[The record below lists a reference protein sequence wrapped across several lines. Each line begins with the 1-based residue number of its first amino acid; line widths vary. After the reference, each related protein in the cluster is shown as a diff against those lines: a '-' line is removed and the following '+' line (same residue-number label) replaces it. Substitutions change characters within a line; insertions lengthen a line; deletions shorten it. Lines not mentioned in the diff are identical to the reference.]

1 MEEDTGTLATLQQN
15 HYYPFGMLNPSLSTS
30 NTLGALKDNRYL
42 YNGKEFNDDFDLNW
56 YDYGARFYDAQ
67 IGRWHS
73 VDPLVEYFYSST
85 PYNYC
90 FNNPLL
96 FIDPFG
102 MDTVLANTPK
112 PIEEDDVVVFEN
124 GESATMH
131 FNEVTVSARR
141 NSQGN
146 RNNTRP
152 MGPWEILVMELGFD
166 QGVISDFLMSL
177 PMHHLKDYLPA
188 DSPKNLFEKHD
199 PYDNWVER
207 LRERFRRN
215 RNKSS
220 DQVAREST
228 GDQTNSSGRP
238 VVADKSEKGDSIVV
252 DVAIMFYESDS
263 VLLQKKI
270 IHKSSRK
277 GRYISDPFV
286 SPSNHDFRK

>member
-1 MEEDTGTLATLQQN
+1 
-15 HYYPFGMLNPSLSTS
+15 
-30 NTLGALKDNRYL
+30 
-42 YNGKEFNDDFDLNW
+42 
-56 YDYGARFYDAQ
+56 
-67 IGRWHS
+67 
-73 VDPLVEYFYSST
+73 
-85 PYNYC
+85 
-90 FNNPLL
+90 
-96 FIDPFG
+96 
-102 MDTVLANTPK
+102 
-112 PIEEDDVVVFEN
+112 
-124 GESATMH
+124 
-131 FNEVTVSARR
+131 
-141 NSQGN
+141 
-146 RNNTRP
+146 
-152 MGPWEILVMELGFD
+152 
-166 QGVISDFLMSL
+166 
-177 PMHHLKDYLPA
+177 MHHLKDYLPA